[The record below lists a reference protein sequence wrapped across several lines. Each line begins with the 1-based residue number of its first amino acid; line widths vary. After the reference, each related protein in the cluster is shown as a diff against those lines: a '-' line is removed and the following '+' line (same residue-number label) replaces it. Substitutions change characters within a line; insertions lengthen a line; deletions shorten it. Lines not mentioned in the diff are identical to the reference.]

1 MGRFFKNLLVFS
13 SGVAIG
19 TLVGLLYAPEKGSN
33 TRNKLTFRLA
43 KYRDRLKALLAQIA
57 DEEAQH
63 LNLAKSEGQKVV
75 NDAKEKAERL
85 IDDVEEL
92 MSQIKNKK

>member
-1 MGRFFKNLLVFS
+1 MGRFFKNLLLFT
-13 SGVAIG
+13 SGVAAG

-43 KYRDRLKALLAQIA
+43 KYRDRLKTLLAQIA
-57 DEEAQH
+57 YEEAQH

-92 MSQIKNKK
+92 MTQIKNKK